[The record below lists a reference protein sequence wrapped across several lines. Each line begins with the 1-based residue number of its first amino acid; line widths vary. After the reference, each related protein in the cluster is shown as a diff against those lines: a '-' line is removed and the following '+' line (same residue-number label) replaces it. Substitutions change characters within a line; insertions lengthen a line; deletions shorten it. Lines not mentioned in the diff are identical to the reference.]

1 MVSQS
6 LKNSKTTSS
15 EHGSGSLIK
24 LKESEVKSFINKNYN
39 VIIDSADP
47 TFQFAKMLIQN
58 ISVANKKKTLEKAR
72 ELAANIHY

>member
-1 MVSQS
+1 MKKKTFLITGGTGFIGS
-6 LKNSKTTSS
+6 NISK
-15 EHGSGSLIK
+15 L
-24 LKESEVKSFINKNYN
+24 LVNKNYN

-72 ELAANIHY
+72 GLAANIHY